1 MVLRFI
7 SLKLQY
13 DSFAFKLLNDTIIQL
28 CPLSTF
34 EPCLKIWSGFE
45 ILHIIRCEMLLS
57 ILAKSKIW
65 QFLQCRMDQSERSMK
80 FMSIIK
86 IIQNVSEMKLDR
98 SSLNNIIQVCTSF
111 GVVPW
116 RKLFQP

>member
-13 DSFAFKLLNDTIIQL
+13 DSFAFKLLNDTIVQL
-28 CPLSTF
+28 CALSAF

-45 ILHIIRCEMLLS
+45 ILHIISNARCCYQF
-57 ILAKSKIW
+57 W
-65 QFLQCRMDQSERSMK
+65 QNLQCRMDQSERSMK
-80 FMSIIK
+80 FMSII
-86 IIQNVSEMKLDR
+86 KLDR

>member
-1 MVLRFI
+1 MHAA
-7 SLKLQY
+7 LK
-13 DSFAFKLLNDTIIQL
+13 FLL
-28 CPLSTF
+28 
-34 EPCLKIWSGFE
+34 
-45 ILHIIRCEMLLS
+45 
-57 ILAKSKIW
+57 LAYR
-65 QFLQCRMDQSERSMK
+65 QCRMDQSERSMK
-80 FMSIIK
+80 FMSIITCLLSTLVKK